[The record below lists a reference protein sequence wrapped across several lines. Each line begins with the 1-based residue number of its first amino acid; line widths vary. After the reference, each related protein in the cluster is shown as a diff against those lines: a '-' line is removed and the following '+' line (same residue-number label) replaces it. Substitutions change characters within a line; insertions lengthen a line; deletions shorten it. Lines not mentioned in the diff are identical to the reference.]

1 MANQQQ
7 QQQQHHFQ
15 HTVPTKLSKIVEAS
29 NESAKHLNVSNN
41 NNTATNQAVIAEK
54 NSAPLPMAQTPSPP
68 PVSAPNPM
76 VSSTPSNVAV
86 QPQPPTVP
94 TTAPSQLQTQI
105 IPIVTNL
112 TSTNVSIQQNNSLQN
127 PQQQQQ
133 QQQQPKLTT
142 FLPAAAAPKETREQ
156 QQAQNQTIEQQSAN
170 IEVVHNEQ
178 PPNVTTKSTKSII
191 KQTTVVSLNG
201 EHQGENT
208 EYVSSNPN
216 NNSRRVN
223 FDPHALLLDAAVEG
237 ELDLVAKCAKLVR
250 NISEPNDEG
259 ITALHNSVC
268 AGHLDIVKFLVE
280 AGCDVNYADNDGWTP
295 LHCAASCNNIQMLR
309 FLVEN
314 GASVFATTL
323 SDNETAARKCEEDED
338 GFQVCHDYL
347 SMIER
352 NVGDRD
358 VNGGLVYAL
367 YNYEKQNE
375 DELRFECGQR
385 LVVIDK
391 YEGREEEETN
401 DGWWTCRL
409 LVDQEKS
416 EQTESGSNTNT
427 GLVPKN
433 YLGVSSL
440 F

>member
-1 MANQQQ
+1 MIIILNYTLLKSDTNNQQQYQQQ
-7 QQQQHHFQ
+7 QQLHYQHA
-15 HTVPTKLSKIVEAS
+15 VPTKLSKIVETP
-29 NESAKHLNVSNN
+29 NESTVSSNAPNTNTQTIAERITPLPMTSPSVSTNQKPSANQISNN
-41 NNTATNQAVIAEK
+41 NNTSTSVPNPSTVS
-54 NSAPLPMAQTPSPP
+54 NTPS
-68 PVSAPNPM
+68 
-76 VSSTPSNVAV
+76 
-86 QPQPPTVP
+86 QP
-94 TTAPSQLQTQI
+94 QTQI
-105 IPIVTNL
+105 IPIVTNVA
-112 TSTNVSIQQNNSLQN
+112 STNVTIQ
-127 PQQQQQ
+127 PQQQQQQSQNTQQHQ

-142 FLPAAAAPKETREQ
+142 FLPAPKVEVQ
-156 QQAQNQTIEQQSAN
+156 QTQPTIEQQSAS
-170 IEVVHNEQ
+170 IEIVTE
-178 PPNVTTKSTKSII
+178 PNVITKSTKSII

-201 EHQGENT
+201 EHQGENA
-208 EYVSSNPN
+208 EYTSSNPN

-237 ELDLVAKCAKLVR
+237 ELELVAKCAKLVR

-268 AGHLDIVKFLVE
+268 AGHFDIVKFLVE

-338 GFQVCHDYL
+338 GFQVCYDYL
-347 SMIER
+347 TMIER
-352 NVGDRD
+352 NVGDKE

-385 LVVIDK
+385 LVVLDK
-391 YEGREEEETN
+391 HEDSEETN
-401 DGWWTCRL
+401 DGWWTCQ
-409 LVDQEKS
+409 LVKNDQ
-416 EQTESGSNTNT
+416 TGSNDEV

-433 YLGVSSL
+433 YLGVSI
-440 F
+440 FNY